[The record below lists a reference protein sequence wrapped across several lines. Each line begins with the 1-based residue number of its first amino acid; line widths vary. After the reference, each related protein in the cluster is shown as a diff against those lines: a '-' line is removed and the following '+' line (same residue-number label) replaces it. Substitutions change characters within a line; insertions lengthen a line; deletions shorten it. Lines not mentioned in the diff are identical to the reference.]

1 MRRRP
6 RLTAKHAFT
15 TWAVL
20 VYLFL
25 FLPIVVMAVFAFN
38 KPSAAA
44 LAGFHGTNVCAIPP
58 AQIGNIAVWNGFTGC
73 WFSAGLHDPTF
84 IPAII
89 VSLRIAAE
97 ASVIATVLGLC
108 AALALA
114 RMRPRLRAP
123 FDSLVYLTLVVPE
136 IVIAVA
142 SLIFFVQARKVFP
155 AFPGLGNVTI
165 LIGQVVFNAS
175 LTMLI
180 IRARFVGM
188 GDTLEEAAYDLG
200 SGPLATF
207 RQVTL
212 PRLAPAIVAAALLS
226 FTFSFDDY
234 VLPAFT
240 NGTTNT
246 WPIVLYSAVR
256 FGLTPAVNALAT
268 IMLGVTLAAVV
279 VTALVLRRSRR
290 RVTAGQRST
299 AQPALSR
306 TGRRRSPRYCFLTR
320 TVLVDLVSRAISSS
334 AATFFFS
341 RTVPVASSTTS
352 TTFDSR
358 RAVSSLPA

>member
-1 MRRRP
+1 VRRR

-15 TWAVL
+15 TWAVA
-20 VYLFL
+20 VYAFL
-25 FLPIVVMAVFAFN
+25 FLPILVMAVFAFN

-44 LAGFHGTNVCAIPP
+44 LAAFHGTNICSIPP
-58 AQIGNIAVWNGFTGC
+58 AQVGNITVWNGFTSC
-73 WFSAGLHDPTF
+73 WFSAGLQDPTY
-84 IPAII
+84 IPAIV
-89 VSLRIAAE
+89 VSLQIAAE
-97 ASVIATVLGLC
+97 AAVISTVLGLC

-114 RMRPRLRAP
+114 RMKPRLRAP
-123 FDSLVYLTLVVPE
+123 FDALVYLTLVVPE

-142 SLIFFVQARKVFP
+142 SLIFFVQARNYFH
-155 AFPGLGNVTI
+155 AFPSLGKATI

-175 LTMLI
+175 VAMLI

-200 SGPLATF
+200 SGRLATF
-207 RQVTL
+207 RQITL
-212 PRLAPAIVAAALLS
+212 PRLMPAIVAAALLS

-234 VLPAFT
+234 VVPAFT

-279 VTALVLRRSRR
+279 ITALVLRRSRV
-290 RVTAGQRST
+290 RVAPGQEAAGL
-299 AQPALSR
+299 AGVI
-306 TGRRRSPRYCFLTR
+306 GR
-320 TVLVDLVSRAISSS
+320 
-334 AATFFFS
+334 
-341 RTVPVASSTTS
+341 
-352 TTFDSR
+352 
-358 RAVSSLPA
+358 

>member
-1 MRRRP
+1 V
-6 RLTAKHAFT
+6 LFAF
-15 TWAVL
+15 L
-20 VYLFL
+20 Y
-25 FLPIVVMAVFAFN
+25 LPIIVMVIFAFN

-44 LAGFHGTNVCAIPP
+44 LSSFHGSNFCSLPP
-58 AQIGNIAVWNGFTGC
+58 DQIGNITVWNGFTTC
-73 WFSAGLHDPTF
+73 WFSSGLHDPTY
-84 IPAII
+84 IPAIV
-89 VSLRIAAE
+89 VSLQIAAE
-97 ASVIATVLGLC
+97 ASVIATILGLC

-114 RMRPRLRAP
+114 RMKPRLRAP

-142 SLIFFVQARKVFP
+142 SLIFFVQLRNYFH
-155 AFPGLGNVTI
+155 AFPDLGRVTI

-175 LTMLI
+175 VAMLI

-207 RQVTL
+207 RQITL
-212 PRLAPAIVAAALLS
+212 PRLMPAIVAAALLS

-246 WPIVLYSAVR
+246 WPIVLFSAVR

-268 IMLGVTLAAVV
+268 IMLAATVLAVA
-279 VTALVLRRSRR
+279 VTAVILRRSR
-290 RVTAGQRST
+290 A
-299 AQPALSR
+299 
-306 TGRRRSPRYCFLTR
+306 TGRDTTR
-320 TVLVDLVSRAISSS
+320 VLDTAIGL
-334 AATFFFS
+334 
-341 RTVPVASSTTS
+341 R
-352 TTFDSR
+352 
-358 RAVSSLPA
+358 